1 MRMFFDIL
9 KRDLKR
15 KKTMNI
21 IILLFVILSV
31 MFISSSVM
39 NLTAVTGSLDSF
51 FDKAGVGDYAV
62 FERSGGTVKV
72 ADAVKNADGVTGFQQ
87 EECIFLSGHRFVGRE
102 KVKDS
107 QNANTS
113 LVSCI
118 SHQIEKYFD
127 GSDNEITDVKD
138 GETYVRQS
146 LLDNSNAKVGDKVE
160 LTIGNITRTL
170 TVKDTLKDAVL
181 GSSMMGNARFLV
193 SENDYK
199 AFEKAEPLDPYL
211 FYISFIDTGD
221 VPTLEKALTA
231 CDAMA
236 FSGDRTLLKFTYI
249 MEMVIA
255 GILLVVSIA
264 LILIAVVILR
274 FTISFTLSE
283 EFRQI
288 GIMKAIGIP
297 NGRIRSLYL
306 VKYLAISIIGA
317 IVGLALSFPF
327 GSMLLKMVSQSI
339 VMDNA
344 GGALLSILCAAAVVG
359 IIVLFCYISTR
370 KVKKFTPVD
379 AIRSGTTGERYKKKG
394 IIKLGK
400 KPVRPVFFMAVNDI
414 LSSPKRF
421 LIMLFTFFVG
431 VSMLMIGLNISSTMT
446 SGKMLG
452 WINMA
457 QCDAALVESG
467 AIEKYMVADGRNK
480 LNKRITEVESDLSEK
495 GWKADCFVETISNVV
510 ISKGD
515 TELKTHGTEGVN
527 MTPDEYLYLDGTAPQ
542 NKKEIAVSYVIAD
555 KLGAAIGDTV
565 TVKTLDGE
573 TECMITATY
582 QTMMSMG
589 DNIRLYPGQ
598 TFSFQNLAGINDFQI
613 RFNDDPSASEIEKR
627 IAAIKELYPD
637 DKVMNAGNYVD
648 YCVGGV
654 GGMMDGVTGLLLPI
668 IILIDILVAVLM
680 EKSFLTKER
689 GEIAMLKAIGFKNR
703 SIILWQTTR
712 IAIVMIAALL
722 LSVALADPI
731 GKLSTGGIFQMMGA
745 KNIIFDTDILKTFV
759 IYPAVILAA
768 TVFSVFLTALGIRKV
783 ISNEINSIE

>member
-1 MRMFFDIL
+1 MFFDIL

-306 VKYLAISIIGA
+306 VKYLAISVLGATIG
-317 IVGLALSFPF
+317 LTLSFPF

-339 VMDNA
+339 VMEN
-344 GGALLSILCAAAVVG
+344 GNSLLLGIICAAAVVC
-359 IIVLFCYISTR
+359 IIVLFCYLSTR

-379 AIRSGTTGERYKKKG
+379 AVRSGTTGERYKKKG
-394 IIKLGK
+394 VIKLGK

-431 VSMLMIGLNISSTMT
+431 ISMLMVGLNISSTMT
-446 SGKMLG
+446 SSKMLN

-467 AIEKYMVADGRNK
+467 SIEKYMVADGREK
-480 LNKRITEVESDLSEK
+480 LNQKISEIESDLSEK
-495 GWKADCFVETISNVV
+495 GWEADCFAEVITTVIVTKGVTKLNTYGVEGI
-510 ISKGD
+510 
-515 TELKTHGTEGVN
+515 N
-527 MTPDEYLYLDGTAPQ
+527 MTPDEYMYLEGTAPQ
-542 NKKEIAVSYVIAD
+542 NKNEIAMSYVVAD
-555 KLGAAIGDTV
+555 RLGVSIGDTV
-565 TVKTLDGE
+565 TVKTLDSE
-573 TECMITATY
+573 TECMITAVY
-582 QTMMSMG
+582 QTMMSLG

-598 TFSFQNLAGINDFQI
+598 TYSFRNLAGINDFQI
-613 RFNDDPSASEIEKR
+613 RFHDDPSASEIEKR

-637 DKVMNAGNYVD
+637 DKVMNAGDYVD

-654 GGMMDGVTGLLLPI
+654 GGMMDGVTGLLLPV

-703 SIILWQTTR
+703 SIILWQTLR
-712 IAIVMIAALL
+712 IAIVMIAAVL

-731 GKLSTGGIFQMMGA
+731 GKLTTGGIFRMVGA
-745 KNIIFDTDILKTFV
+745 KNIIFDMDILKTFV
-759 IYPAVILAA
+759 IYPAIVLAT
-768 TVFSVFLTALGIRKV
+768 TVFSVFLTALSVRKV
-783 ISNEINSIE
+783 NSNEINSVE